1 MHETLENTVLTSELP
16 GGRRL
21 DFSRYLVMG
30 AINVTPD
37 SFSDGGRFFKP
48 EAAVERTRQMIDEG
62 ADIIDFGG
70 ESSRP
75 GSEPITSDEELN
87 RVVPVIQAVRGFSG
101 IPISIDT
108 TKAEVARR
116 AIEAGADIINDIS
129 ALRFDDR
136 MVKVAR
142 DSDVPIIIMHMLGIP
157 RTMQDN
163 PSYTD
168 CVNQLKNFFNE
179 RIDFCVKNGIKK
191 DRIILDPGIGFGK
204 RLQDNLS
211 IIKRLDEFKTFG
223 CPVMIGTSRKS
234 FISMITGIKGDADK
248 RIGGSI
254 ASMLAALSRG
264 CNIVR
269 VHDVAET
276 VEAIKIAE
284 AIKEID

>member
-1 MHETLENTVLTSELP
+1 MHETLENKVLTLELP

-21 DFSRYLVMG
+21 DFSRHLVMG
-30 AINVTPD
+30 AINITPD

-48 EAAVERTRQMIDEG
+48 EATIGRTRQMIDEG

-70 ESSRP
+70 ESSHP
-75 GSEPITSDEELN
+75 GSEPITLDEELN
-87 RVVPVIQAVRGFSG
+87 RVIPVIKAVREFSG

-108 TKAEVARR
+108 TKAEVARG

-136 MVKVAR
+136 MVNVAR
-142 DSDVPIIIMHMLGIP
+142 DFDAPIIIMHMLGTP

-163 PSYTD
+163 PSYAD
-168 CVNQLKNFFNE
+168 CVNQLKDFFDE
-179 RIDFCVKNGIKK
+179 RIDFCMKNGIKK

-204 RLQDNLS
+204 RLQDNLL

-254 ASMLAALSRG
+254 ASMLLALSRG

-276 VEAIKIAE
+276 VEAIKISE
-284 AIKEID
+284 AIREID